1 MHKTRND
8 IAANARKGVAE
19 LLNARLAD
27 MIDLQLLMKHA
38 HWNVKGPRFIAI
50 HELFDMLHAGYSVHI
65 DDIGERITA
74 LGGTAMGSVQA
85 VDKATSLT
93 AFPTDLVDDLKM
105 VAEVADRVA
114 AVGKAVRKGIDET
127 EEMGDADAAD
137 ILTNLS
143 RQLDKDLYFLESHLH
158 KV

>member
-8 IAANARKGVAE
+8 IAANARKGVTE
-19 LLNARLAD
+19 LLNARLAEL
-27 MIDLQLLMKHA
+27 IDLQLLTKHA

-50 HELFDMLHAGYSVHI
+50 HELFDTLHDGYSVHI

-74 LGGTAMGSVQA
+74 LGGTAMGTLQA
-85 VDKATSLT
+85 AEKATSLSP
-93 AFPTDLVDDLKM
+93 FPADMVDDLKL

-114 AVGKAVRKGIDET
+114 ALGKLVRKGIDET
-127 EEMGDADAAD
+127 TEMGDADAAD
-137 ILTNLS
+137 ILTGLS

-158 KV
+158 KT